1 MNLLY
6 RLNDFIT
13 VRDDVTMITIDN
25 IYETKDVMGDILER
39 IAEMNMEIE
48 IVDYHINYKGS
59 KLTILVENGGILRAI
74 SAAGMFKDKIKS
86 IMCDVY
92 CQNTAIMVSVRKKP
106 IEDAVKIIKEF
117 EKNKI
122 ELYHLFAG
130 SETLTV
136 VINEAHTDAVCEML
150 TDLFS

>member
-1 MNLLY
+1 MY

-25 IYETKDVMGDILER
+25 ISESNDVMGNVLES
-39 IAEMNMEIE
+39 ISAMDMEID

-59 KLTILVENGGILRAI
+59 KLTILVENSGILRAI
-74 SAAGMFKDKIKS
+74 SAAGMFKDKINS

-92 CQNTAIMVSVRKKP
+92 CLNTAITVATRKTP
-106 IEDAVKIIKEF
+106 IDDAVKIMREL
-117 EKNKI
+117 EKCKV

-130 SETLTV
+130 IGGLTI
-136 VINEAHTDAVCEML
+136 VINEAYTDRVC
-150 TDLFS
+150 DLLAKAFS